1 MKSFRSVFVVL
12 VLMSLASCYTRVVT
26 PEKPLR
32 NNTLELYKNY
42 TIQLNDASF
51 VKMQVLR
58 VDEQYIY
65 GKNRKMEQ
73 VTIARSDVREIKEI
87 DYLSSVVIALA
98 AIAAVIF
105 VPI

>member
-1 MKSFRSVFVVL
+1 MKSFRILFVML
-12 VLMSLASCYTRVVT
+12 LLSLTSCYTRVVT
-26 PEKPLR
+26 PETPLR

-58 VDEQYIY
+58 VDEQNIY
-65 GKNRKMEQ
+65 GKNRKKEQ
-73 VTIARSDVREIKEI
+73 ITVARKDVREIKQV
-87 DYLSSVVIALA
+87 DYLSSIAIAIA